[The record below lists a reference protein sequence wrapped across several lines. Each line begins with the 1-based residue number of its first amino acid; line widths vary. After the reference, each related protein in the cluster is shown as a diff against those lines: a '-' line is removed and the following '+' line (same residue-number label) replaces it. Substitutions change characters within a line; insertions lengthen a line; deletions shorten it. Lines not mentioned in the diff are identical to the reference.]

1 MTEILQKEAVGM
13 SDVKDELSRIE
24 KRDGELSFR
33 AQRTK
38 EYLNAV
44 KLSRKTKAKEL
55 REAIEKLEIPRLKD
69 THITKLVDLMP
80 SSDAEIKV
88 ILQGYTL
95 TVSNDNVSKIAHIF
109 KDAAPKKKAVKEDE
123 E

>member
-44 KLSRKTKAKEL
+44 KLSSKTKAKEL
-55 REAIEKLEIPRLKD
+55 RDAIEKLEIPRLKD